1 MSSLPPDYYT
11 ILILLAKA
19 SFRYERATGCHA
31 VIVGGAAVSFYT
43 QGQILSGDFDVV
55 ADVDFERCLLA
66 EGFQSDNAPG
76 RFRGSFFHSEAPRMS
91 VELVSGD
98 LFDGRTDRAKLL
110 AVRVVGDAEV
120 RFPPVEDMIA
130 DRMGQFAASNN
141 LDTAM
146 LNQARALLNL
156 ALDYDPAYLR
166 RRIIEESGDPAALG
180 LG

>member
-1 MSSLPPDYYT
+1 
-11 ILILLAKA
+11 
-19 SFRYERATGCHA
+19 
-31 VIVGGAAVSFYT
+31 
-43 QGQILSGDFDVV
+43 
-55 ADVDFERCLLA
+55 
-66 EGFQSDNAPG
+66 
-76 RFRGSFFHSEAPRMS
+76 MS